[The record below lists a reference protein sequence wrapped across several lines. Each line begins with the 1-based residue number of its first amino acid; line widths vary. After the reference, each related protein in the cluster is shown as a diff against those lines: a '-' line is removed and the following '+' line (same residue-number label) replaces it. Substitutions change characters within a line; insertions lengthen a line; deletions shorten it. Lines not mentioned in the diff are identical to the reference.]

1 MENYKKNIGNI
12 LIRIAIVVGV
22 IGVLLLE
29 LN

>member
-1 MENYKKNIGNI
+1 MENYKKNIGGI
-12 LIRIAIVVGV
+12 LIKIAIVVGV